1 MPSAGVTT
9 PRIGHIPSLN
19 GLRAIA
25 IFVVVWAHAGFP
37 GQIAGGMGVSLFF
50 FLSGYLI
57 TTLLRAE
64 FDRFDRIS
72 LGGFYLRRVLRIFPP
87 MYITIAIVI
96 VLSLVGF
103 LPNTM
108 SPGGT
113 ASTMF
118 FFTNYWIIFEGH
130 EGVPAG
136 LGIFWSLAVEEH
148 FYLLF
153 PLLYIA
159 MRRWLPK
166 RTHQVTLLVALCALI
181 LGWRI
186 YLWANGADDLRLYY
200 ATDTRADALLWGSI
214 LAIGFNPIYGEARLP
229 RQRWIGPAIVLACA
243 VVFYLSSRMPG
254 QFVFGFTIQSLA
266 AFGIFI
272 PLILAPGS
280 WIGRFLNCK
289 PVAWLGVIS
298 YSLYLMHRWLLEA
311 AVYWLPESLWVVG
324 ALLAITAAVVLSW
337 AMRIWV
343 EKPFEKLR
351 KRLSRVGENPDEPKR
366 VESSGATASPT
377 EPALAPSEEVAIDR

>member
-9 PRIGHIPSLN
+9 PKIGHIPSLN

-25 IFVVVWAHAGFP
+25 IAVVIWAHAGFP

-64 FDRFDRIS
+64 ADRFDRIS

-87 MYITIAIVI
+87 MYIVIAVVI
-96 VLSLVGF
+96 VLSLIGF

-113 ASTMF
+113 ASTAL

-148 FYLLF
+148 FYLIF
-153 PLLYIA
+153 PLMYIA
-159 MRRWLPK
+159 MRTWLP
-166 RTHQVTLLVALCALI
+166 RRAHQVALLVALCVLI
-181 LGWRI
+181 LGWRAF
-186 YLWANGADDLRLYY
+186 LWVNGADNLRLYY

-214 LAIGFNPIYGEARLP
+214 LAIGFNPIYGEVKLP
-229 RQRWIGPAIVLACA
+229 KQAWAAPAIVLASA
-243 VVFYLSSRMPG
+243 AVFYLSSRLPG
-254 QFVFGFTIQSLA
+254 QFVIGFTIQSLA

-272 PLILAPGS
+272 PVILAPKN
-280 WIGRFLNCK
+280 WIGRFLNWK
-289 PVAWLGVIS
+289 PVAWVGVIS
-298 YSLYLMHRWLLEA
+298 YSLYLMHRWTLEA
-311 AVYWLPESLWVVG
+311 AVYWLPQDLWVLG
-324 ALLAITAAVVLSW
+324 AFLAIAAAVLLSW
-337 AMRIWV
+337 GIRAWV
-343 EKPFEKLR
+343 EKPSEKLR
-351 KRLSRVGENPDEPKR
+351 KRLSRVGENPDEPKHSETAPPR
-366 VESSGATASPT
+366 VPDEGRRDRAV
-377 EPALAPSEEVAIDR
+377 SERP